1 MKPVWPW
8 NDLHLLLLKLIEA
21 RCLGLGAA
29 DAAATASRGVARAE
43 APERLEAALGMCA
56 LRSRLVHRGVLGGWS
71 GFLDAHC
78 TLIRL
83 PYRLY

>member
-43 APERLEAALGMCA
+43 ALGAAQRSAVGSLELERRRA
-56 LRSRLVHRGVLGGWS
+56 VGVLGVARRGDGDERAWDLQ
-71 GFLDAHC
+71 GG
-78 TLIRL
+78 
-83 PYRLY
+83 